1 MSELLLKL
9 SGKYNREIDNVVKN
23 IGTAIEPI
31 VIIAVGLI
39 V

>member
-9 SGKYNREIDNVVKN
+9 SKKYNKEIDEVVKN

-31 VIIAVGLI
+31 VII
-39 V
+39 